1 MTTDF
6 IQRPDGF
13 AVSPTNYPLQNSVIE
28 PLLWSLGDAPPDL
41 TDEVIFEGRT
51 TTTADGDQEYTVSLP
66 GLPPTEQMTHWMTV
80 DAAHVV
86 SLANRR

>member
-1 MTTDF
+1 MVTDF
-6 IQRPDGF
+6 IQWPDGS

-28 PLLWSLGDAPPDL
+28 PLLLSLGDTQPDL
-41 TDEVIFEGRT
+41 TDDIIFEGRI
-51 TTTADGDQEYTVSLP
+51 TTTADGDREYTVSPL
-66 GLPPTEQMTHWMTV
+66 GLSPTEQMTHWITV